1 MPKSDRYGLGDVPA
15 NVEGVRKS
23 IRVDVS
29 GVRPSTLQNPMILS
43 PSSNDVPDDDN
54 DDDDADVDNNDCGDA
69 TGTAQAMKSP
79 LSRSSI
85 ASKHICK

>member
-1 MPKSDRYGLGDVPA
+1 MPKSERYGLGDVPA

-23 IRVDVS
+23 ILVDVS
-29 GVRPSTLQNPMILS
+29 GVRPSTLQNPMIRS
-43 PSSNDVPDDDN
+43 PSSNDVP

-79 LSRSSI
+79 LSRSSM